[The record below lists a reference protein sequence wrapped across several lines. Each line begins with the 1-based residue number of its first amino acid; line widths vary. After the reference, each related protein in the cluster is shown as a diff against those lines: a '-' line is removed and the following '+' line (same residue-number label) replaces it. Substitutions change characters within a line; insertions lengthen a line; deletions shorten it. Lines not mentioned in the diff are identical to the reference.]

1 VNYFQQGDVLIKPL
15 SELPNWQ
22 RADVEN
28 REKKEEVSELVLAE
42 GENTGH
48 AHRLKGKIVK
58 FVPKNAR
65 QNDLIAFEVTEDA
78 VLSHEEHKS
87 FTLPAGTYY
96 VEQVREFDHFENRSN
111 YVRD

>member
-1 VNYFQQGDVLIKPL
+1 MAYFQQGDVLIKPIH
-15 SELPNWQ
+15 ELPNWQ
-22 RADVEN
+22 RQEVEGRN
-28 REKKEEVSELVLAE
+28 RQEVPELILAE

-58 FVPKNAR
+58 FVPKSTR
-65 QNDLIAFEVTEDA
+65 QTELIVFEVTEDA

-96 VEQVREFDHFENRSN
+96 IEQVREFDHFTNESRRV
-111 YVRD
+111 YD